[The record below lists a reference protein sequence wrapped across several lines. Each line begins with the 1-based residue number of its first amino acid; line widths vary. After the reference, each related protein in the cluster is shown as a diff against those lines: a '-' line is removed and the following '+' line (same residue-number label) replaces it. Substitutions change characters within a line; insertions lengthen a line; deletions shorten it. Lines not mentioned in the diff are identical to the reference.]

1 MGVGNRPILSFVA
14 LDQRLRDVPEGPAGV
29 FITPRWLKAM
39 NGVAAAGALFGLM
52 PYFLAK
58 WLEPA
63 QWMVYM
69 AKGGLITL
77 AVAVLPGF
85 LRNCG
90 VMGLQFWHWR
100 LEQAK
105 QLDHERAYVASILAW
120 LAKLPATELAQSERV
135 ARLHLGQL
143 TAKIGLLA
151 GGVEKL
157 GLLPVFVSGFLFVR
171 QWKDLLAMPGWQM
184 ALGVFLLLLYVIV
197 TTANLMRIR
206 LQLYQSLLIEA
217 RAMQDRSQTDPGMC

>member
-1 MGVGNRPILSFVA
+1 MEVENRPVLTFVA
-14 LDQRLRDVPEGPAGV
+14 LDGRLRDVPDGPAGV
-29 FITPRWLKAM
+29 LNTPRRLKVL
-39 NGVAAAGALFGLM
+39 NGVALVGALLGLV

-69 AKGGLITL
+69 AKTGLITL
-77 AVAVLPGF
+77 AMAALPGF

-90 VMGLQFWHWR
+90 VLGLQFWHWR
-100 LEQAK
+100 MEQAK
-105 QLDHERAYVASILAW
+105 QLDHDRVYIESVLDW
-120 LAKLPATELAQSERV
+120 LARFPASELARSERV

-157 GLLPVFVSGFLFVR
+157 GVLPVFVSGFLFVR

-184 ALGVFLLLLYVIV
+184 ALGAFLLLLYIVV
-197 TTANLMRIR
+197 TTASLMRIR
-206 LQLYQSLLIEA
+206 LQLYQSLLVEA
-217 RAMQDRSQTDPGMC
+217 GNAKSIS

>member
-1 MGVGNRPILSFVA
+1 MDREMGVGNRPMLSFVA

-39 NGVAAAGALFGLM
+39 NGVAAAGALLGLM

-77 AVAVLPGF
+77 AVAALPGF

-90 VMGLQFWHWR
+90 VMGLQFWH
-100 LEQAK
+100 
-105 QLDHERAYVASILAW
+105 
-120 LAKLPATELAQSERV
+120 
-135 ARLHLGQL
+135 
-143 TAKIGLLA
+143 
-151 GGVEKL
+151 
-157 GLLPVFVSGFLFVR
+157 
-171 QWKDLLAMPGWQM
+171 
-184 ALGVFLLLLYVIV
+184 
-197 TTANLMRIR
+197 
-206 LQLYQSLLIEA
+206 
-217 RAMQDRSQTDPGMC
+217 

>member
-1 MGVGNRPILSFVA
+1 MGAESRPVLSFVA
-14 LDQRLRDVPEGPAGV
+14 LDQRLRDVPDGPAGV
-29 FITPRWLKAM
+29 LNTPRCLKVL
-39 NGVAAAGALFGLM
+39 NGVALVGALLGLA

-69 AKGGLITL
+69 AKAGLITL
-77 AVAVLPGF
+77 VIAALPGF

-100 LEQAK
+100 EEQAK
-105 QLDHERAYVASILAW
+105 QLDHDRTYIDSALNW
-120 LAKLPATELAQSERV
+120 LAGFPAAELARNERV

-157 GLLPVFVSGFLFVR
+157 GVLPVFVSGFLFAR
-171 QWKDLLAMPGWQM
+171 QWKDPLAMPGWQM

-206 LQLYQSLLIEA
+206 LQLYHSLLVEA
-217 RAMQDRSQTDPGMC
+217 GSVKGLS